1 MIQLR
6 GIESKFPT
14 NDLRKVA
21 DLIYFDGPFLSHYV
35 SKSGDNYLSYWV
47 DCDENNQR
55 WLVFRVGINSLQNYV
70 NKKKSLYELIKG
82 VDDGFVYAVDISEDG
97 TQSVPLMT
105 FLADIPDEYLPTAD
119 SYFDFSYEKESDVA
133 ALSMTE
139 QCGLFEIHFTGSDVK
154 YGTMPFEKY
163 TKCLL
168 KVEELRQ
175 SCAKSFIKKIK
186 SSENFK
192 KLDSKKQNQKLN
204 ELFLDTN
211 FEYVYSLAGSVR
223 VLLRPQNLQVSFTET
238 SADDFAREL
247 IRLFK
252 SGYSETELRKY
263 AEEYG
268 QEALVKFNELLQLLK
283 KNKVN
288 IAVSWTNA
296 NQHIQ
301 EGQKI
306 EEKDKQHII
315 ENLAKSIEQ
324 TEDMTIKGK
333 FYLLNTRTGS
343 FAFESIDDEKLSIS
357 GKFDD
362 TILDRIQSFTFE
374 QVYEII
380 VEKRI
385 YIGFTKSHNPK
396 YIIYDIKEL

>member
-6 GIESKFPT
+6 GIESKFST
-14 NDLRKVA
+14 NDLRKVV

-35 SKSGDNYLSYWV
+35 SKSGENYLSYWV
-47 DCDENNQR
+47 DCDDNNQR
-55 WLVFRVGINSLQNYV
+55 WLVFRVGIHFLQNYV

-97 TQSVPLMT
+97 TQSVPLMI
-105 FLADIPDEYLPTAD
+105 FLADIPDEYLPTVD

-175 SCAKSFIKKIK
+175 SCAKSFIKKIRA
-186 SSENFK
+186 SENFK
-192 KLDSKKQNQKLN
+192 KLDSKKQNQKLK

-211 FEYVYSLAGSVR
+211 FEYIYSLAGSVR

-238 SADDFAREL
+238 SADDFACEL

-263 AEEYG
+263 AEKYG
-268 QEALVKFNELLQLLK
+268 QEALVKFNELMQLLK

-296 NQHIQ
+296 NQNIQ

-315 ENLAKSIEQ
+315 DNLAKSIEQ
-324 TEDMTIKGK
+324 TENMAIKGK

-362 TILDRIQSFTFE
+362 TILDRIQTLTFE
-374 QVYEII
+374 QVYEIT

>member
-1 MIQLR
+1 MIQLL
-6 GIESKFPT
+6 GIESKFST
-14 NDLRKVA
+14 NNLRKVA

-55 WLVFRVGINSLQNYV
+55 WLVFRVGVNSLQNYV

-97 TQSVPLMT
+97 SQSVPLMI
-105 FLADIPDEYLPTAD
+105 FLSDIPNEYLPTAD
-119 SYFDFSYEKESDVA
+119 SYFVFSYEKESDVA

-139 QCGLFEIHFTGSDVK
+139 QCGLFEIHFTGAGVK

-186 SSENFK
+186 ASENFR
-192 KLDSKKQNQKLN
+192 KLDSKKQNQRLK
-204 ELFLDTN
+204 ELILDTN

-252 SGYSETELRKY
+252 SGYSENELRKY

-288 IAVSWTNA
+288 ITVSWTNA
-296 NQHIQ
+296 NQHVQ
-301 EGQKI
+301 DSQKI

-315 ENLAKSIEQ
+315 DNLAKSIER
-324 TEDMTIKGK
+324 TEDMAIKGK
-333 FYLLNTRTGS
+333 FYSLNTRTGS
-343 FAFESIDDEKLSIS
+343 FAFESIDDENLSIS

-362 TILDRIQSFTFE
+362 TILDRIQTLTFE
-374 QVYEII
+374 QIYEIT

-396 YIIYDIKEL
+396 YVIYDIKEL

>member
-6 GIESKFPT
+6 GIESKFLT
-14 NDLRKVA
+14 NNLRKVA
-21 DLIYFDGPFLSHYV
+21 DLIYFEGPFLSHYV

-55 WLVFRVGINSLQNYV
+55 WLVFRVGINSLQDYV
-70 NKKKSLYELIKG
+70 NKKKPLYELIKG

-97 TQSVPLMT
+97 SQSVPLMI
-105 FLADIPDEYLPTAD
+105 FFADIPDEYLPTSD

-139 QCGLFEIHFTGSDVK
+139 QCGLFEIHFTGADVK

-186 SSENFK
+186 ASENFK

-252 SGYSETELRKY
+252 SGYSESELRKY
-263 AEEYG
+263 AQEYG

-296 NQHIQ
+296 SQHVQ

-315 ENLAKSIEQ
+315 DNLAKSIER
-324 TEDMTIKGK
+324 TEDMVIKGK
-333 FYLLNTRTGS
+333 FYSLNTRTGS

-362 TILDRIQSFTFE
+362 TILDRIQTLTFE
-374 QVYEII
+374 QVYEIT

-385 YIGFTKSHNPK
+385 CIGFTKSHNPK

>member
-14 NDLRKVA
+14 NNLRKVA

-35 SKSGDNYLSYWV
+35 SKSGDNYLAYWV
-47 DCDENNQR
+47 DCDDNNQR
-55 WLVFRVGINSLQNYV
+55 WLVFRVGINSLQNYA
-70 NKKKSLYELIKG
+70 NKNKSLYELIKG

-97 TQSVPLMT
+97 SQSVPLMI

-139 QCGLFEIHFTGSDVK
+139 QSGLFEIHFTGADVK

-186 SSENFK
+186 ASENFK
-192 KLDSKKQNQKLN
+192 KLDSKKQSQKLN
-204 ELFLDTN
+204 DLFLDTN

-252 SGYSETELRKY
+252 SGYSENELRKY
-263 AEEYG
+263 AQEYG

-306 EEKDKQHII
+306 EEKDKQNII
-315 ENLAKSIEQ
+315 DNLAKSIEQ
-324 TEDMTIKGK
+324 TEDMTLKGK
-333 FYLLNTRTGS
+333 FYSLNTRTGS

-362 TILDRIQSFTFE
+362 TILDRIQTLTFE
-374 QVYEII
+374 QVYEIT

-385 YIGFTKSHNPK
+385 SIGFTKSHNPK

>member
-6 GIESKFPT
+6 GIESKFST
-14 NDLRKVA
+14 NDLRKVV

-35 SKSGDNYLSYWV
+35 SKSGENYLSYWV
-47 DCDENNQR
+47 DCDDNNQR
-55 WLVFRVGINSLQNYV
+55 WLVFRVGIHFLQNYV

-97 TQSVPLMT
+97 TQSVPLMI
-105 FLADIPDEYLPTAD
+105 FLADIPDEYLPTVD

-175 SCAKSFIKKIK
+175 SCAKSFIKKIRA
-186 SSENFK
+186 SENFK
-192 KLDSKKQNQKLN
+192 KLDSKKQNQKLK

-238 SADDFAREL
+238 SADDFACEL

-263 AEEYG
+263 AEKYG
-268 QEALVKFNELLQLLK
+268 QEALVKFNELMQLLK

-296 NQHIQ
+296 NQNIQ

-315 ENLAKSIEQ
+315 DNLAKSIEQ
-324 TEDMTIKGK
+324 TENMAIKGK

-362 TILDRIQSFTFE
+362 TILDRIQTLTFE
-374 QVYEII
+374 QVYEIT

>member
-6 GIESKFPT
+6 GIESKFST
-14 NDLRKVA
+14 NDLRKVV

-35 SKSGDNYLSYWV
+35 SKSGENYLSYWV
-47 DCDENNQR
+47 DCDDNNQR
-55 WLVFRVGINSLQNYV
+55 WLVFRVGIHFLQNYV

-97 TQSVPLMT
+97 TQSVPLMI
-105 FLADIPDEYLPTAD
+105 FLADIPDEYLPTVD

-175 SCAKSFIKKIK
+175 SCAKSFIKKIRA
-186 SSENFK
+186 SENFK
-192 KLDSKKQNQKLN
+192 KLDSKKQNQKLK

-238 SADDFAREL
+238 SADDFACEL

-263 AEEYG
+263 AEKYG
-268 QEALVKFNELLQLLK
+268 QEALVKFNELMQLLK

-288 IAVSWTNA
+288 SAVSWTNA
-296 NQHIQ
+296 NQNIQ

-315 ENLAKSIEQ
+315 DNLAKSIEQ
-324 TEDMTIKGK
+324 TENMAIKGK

-362 TILDRIQSFTFE
+362 TILDRIQTLTFE
-374 QVYEII
+374 QVYEIT

>member
-6 GIESKFPT
+6 GIESKFLT
-14 NDLRKVA
+14 NNLRKVA
-21 DLIYFDGPFLSHYV
+21 DLIYFEGPFLSHYV

-55 WLVFRVGINSLQNYV
+55 WLVFRVGINSLQDYV
-70 NKKKSLYELIKG
+70 NKKKPLYELIKG

-97 TQSVPLMT
+97 SQSVPLMI
-105 FLADIPDEYLPTAD
+105 FLADIPDEYLPTSD

-139 QCGLFEIHFTGSDVK
+139 QCGLFEIHFTGADVK

-186 SSENFK
+186 ASENFK

-252 SGYSETELRKY
+252 SGYSESELRKY
-263 AEEYG
+263 AQEYG

-296 NQHIQ
+296 SQHVQ

-315 ENLAKSIEQ
+315 DNLAKSIER
-324 TEDMTIKGK
+324 TEDMVIKGK
-333 FYLLNTRTGS
+333 FYSLNTRTGS

-357 GKFDD
+357 GKIDD
-362 TILDRIQSFTFE
+362 TILDRIQTLTFE
-374 QVYEII
+374 QVYEIT

-385 YIGFTKSHNPK
+385 CIGFTKSHNPK

>member
-6 GIESKFPT
+6 GIESKFST
-14 NDLRKVA
+14 NDLRKVV

-35 SKSGDNYLSYWV
+35 SKSGENYLSYWV
-47 DCDENNQR
+47 DCDDNNQR
-55 WLVFRVGINSLQNYV
+55 WLVFRVGIHFLQNYV

-97 TQSVPLMT
+97 TQSVPLMI
-105 FLADIPDEYLPTAD
+105 FLTDIPDEYLPTVD

-175 SCAKSFIKKIK
+175 SCAKSFIKKIRA
-186 SSENFK
+186 SENFK
-192 KLDSKKQNQKLN
+192 KLDSKKQNQKLK

-238 SADDFAREL
+238 SADDFACEL

-263 AEEYG
+263 AEKYG
-268 QEALVKFNELLQLLK
+268 QEALVKFNELMQLLK

-296 NQHIQ
+296 NQNIQ

-315 ENLAKSIEQ
+315 DNLAKSIEQ
-324 TEDMTIKGK
+324 TENMAIKGK

-362 TILDRIQSFTFE
+362 TILDRIQTLTFE
-374 QVYEII
+374 QVYEIT

>member
-6 GIESKFPT
+6 GIESKFLT
-14 NDLRKVA
+14 NNLRKVA
-21 DLIYFDGPFLSHYV
+21 DLIYFEGPFLSHYV

-55 WLVFRVGINSLQNYV
+55 WLVFRVGINSLQDYV
-70 NKKKSLYELIKG
+70 NKKKPLYELIKG

-97 TQSVPLMT
+97 SQSVPLMI
-105 FLADIPDEYLPTAD
+105 FLADIPDEYLPTSD

-139 QCGLFEIHFTGSDVK
+139 QCGLFEIHFTGADVK

-186 SSENFK
+186 ASENFK

-252 SGYSETELRKY
+252 SGYSESELRKY
-263 AEEYG
+263 AQEYG

-296 NQHIQ
+296 SQHVQ

-315 ENLAKSIEQ
+315 DNLAKSIER
-324 TEDMTIKGK
+324 TEDMVIKGK
-333 FYLLNTRTGS
+333 FYSLNTRTGS

-362 TILDRIQSFTFE
+362 TILDRIQTLTFE
-374 QVYEII
+374 QVYEIT

-385 YIGFTKSHNPK
+385 CIGFTKSHNPK

>member
-1 MIQLR
+1 MIKLH
-6 GIESKFPT
+6 GIEGRLPI
-14 NDLRKVA
+14 NELRKVT

-55 WLVFRVGINSLQNYV
+55 WLVFRVGINSLQDYI
-70 NKKKSLYELIKG
+70 NKKKSLYELIKEE
-82 VDDGFVYAVDISEDG
+82 DDGFVYVIDISEDG
-97 TQSVPLMT
+97 SLSVPLMA
-105 FLADIPDEYLPTAD
+105 FLPDIPNEYLPTAD
-119 SYFDFSYEKESDVA
+119 SYFDFSYEKESDVT

-139 QCGLFEIHFTGSDVK
+139 QCGLFEIHFSGADVK
-154 YGTMPFEKY
+154 YGTMSFEKY

-168 KVEELRQ
+168 QVEELRQ
-175 SCAKSFIKKIK
+175 ACAKSYIKKIK
-186 SSENFK
+186 ASESFK
-192 KLDSKKQNQKLN
+192 KLGSKRQDQILYELVLN
-204 ELFLDTN
+204 TN
-211 FEYVYSLAGSVR
+211 FEYVYALAGSVR

-252 SGYSETELRKY
+252 SGYSENELRRY

-283 KNKVN
+283 KTKVN

-296 NQHIQ
+296 SQHVQ

-315 ENLAKSIEQ
+315 DNLTKSIERK
-324 TEDMTIKGK
+324 EDLTIKGK
-333 FYLLNTRTGS
+333 FYSLNTRTGS
-343 FAFESIDDEKLSIS
+343 FAFESTDETKLSIS

-362 TILDRIQSFTFE
+362 AMLNRIQTLTFE
-374 QVYEII
+374 QTYEIT
-380 VEKRI
+380 VEKKI
-385 YIGFTKSHNPK
+385 CIGFTKSHNPK

>member
-47 DCDENNQR
+47 DCDESNQR

-70 NKKKSLYELIKG
+70 NKKKSLYELING

-133 ALSMTE
+133 ALSMTG

-324 TEDMTIKGK
+324 TEDMPIKGK

-362 TILDRIQSFTFE
+362 TILDRIQSLTFE
-374 QVYEII
+374 QVYEIT
-380 VEKRI
+380 VERRI

>member
-6 GIESKFPT
+6 GIESKFST
-14 NDLRKVA
+14 NDLRKVV

-70 NKKKSLYELIKG
+70 NKKKSLYELING

-97 TQSVPLMT
+97 TQSVPLMI
-105 FLADIPDEYLPTAD
+105 FLADVPNEYLPTAD

-175 SCAKSFIKKIK
+175 SCAKSFIKKIRA
-186 SSENFK
+186 SENFK
-192 KLDSKKQNQKLN
+192 KLDSKKQNQKLK

-238 SADDFAREL
+238 SADDFACEL

-263 AEEYG
+263 AEKYG
-268 QEALVKFNELLQLLK
+268 QEALVKFNELMQLLK

-296 NQHIQ
+296 NQNIQ

-315 ENLAKSIEQ
+315 DNLAKSIEQ
-324 TEDMTIKGK
+324 TENMAIKGK

-362 TILDRIQSFTFE
+362 TILDRIQTLTFE
-374 QVYEII
+374 QVYEIT

>member
-6 GIESKFPT
+6 GIESKFST

-105 FLADIPDEYLPTAD
+105 FLADIPDDYLPTAD

-175 SCAKSFIKKIK
+175 SCAKSFIKKIRA
-186 SSENFK
+186 SENFK
-192 KLDSKKQNQKLN
+192 KLDSKKQNQQLK

-238 SADDFAREL
+238 SADDFACEL

-263 AEEYG
+263 AEKYG
-268 QEALVKFNELLQLLK
+268 QEALVKFNELMQLLK
-283 KNKVN
+283 KK
-288 IAVSWTNA
+288 
-296 NQHIQ
+296 Q
-301 EGQKI
+301 GKYCC
-306 EEKDKQHII
+306 KLDKCKSKYSRRS
-315 ENLAKSIEQ
+315 EN
-324 TEDMTIKGK
+324 
-333 FYLLNTRTGS
+333 
-343 FAFESIDDEKLSIS
+343 
-357 GKFDD
+357 
-362 TILDRIQSFTFE
+362 
-374 QVYEII
+374 
-380 VEKRI
+380 
-385 YIGFTKSHNPK
+385 
-396 YIIYDIKEL
+396 

>member
-47 DCDENNQR
+47 DCDEDNQR

-82 VDDGFVYAVDISEDG
+82 VDDGFAYAVDISEDG

-175 SCAKSFIKKIK
+175 SCAKSFVKKIK

-306 EEKDKQHII
+306 EEKDKQYII

-333 FYLLNTRTGS
+333 FYLLNTRTGN

-362 TILDRIQSFTFE
+362 TILDRIQSLTFE

>member
-14 NDLRKVA
+14 NNLRKVA

-47 DCDENNQR
+47 DCNENNQR
-55 WLVFRVGINSLQNYV
+55 WLLFRVGINSLQNYV

-97 TQSVPLMT
+97 SQSVPLMI
-105 FLADIPDEYLPTAD
+105 FLADIPDEYFPTAD

-139 QCGLFEIHFTGSDVK
+139 QCGLFEIHFTGADVK

-186 SSENFK
+186 ASENFK

-204 ELFLDTN
+204 ELFLDIN

-252 SGYSETELRKY
+252 SGYSESELRKY

-315 ENLAKSIEQ
+315 DNLAKSIEQ
-324 TEDMTIKGK
+324 TEDITIKGK

-343 FAFESIDDEKLSIS
+343 FAFESVDDENLSIS
-357 GKFDD
+357 GKIDD
-362 TILDRIQSFTFE
+362 TMLDRIQTLTFE
-374 QVYEII
+374 QVYEIT

>member
-6 GIESKFPT
+6 GIESKFST
-14 NDLRKVA
+14 NDLRKVV

-35 SKSGDNYLSYWV
+35 SKSGENYLSYWV
-47 DCDENNQR
+47 DCDDNNQR
-55 WLVFRVGINSLQNYV
+55 WLVFRVGIHFLQNYV

-97 TQSVPLMT
+97 TQSVPLMI
-105 FLADIPDEYLPTAD
+105 FLADIPDEYLPTVD

-175 SCAKSFIKKIK
+175 SCAKSFIKKIRA
-186 SSENFK
+186 SENFK
-192 KLDSKKQNQKLN
+192 KLDSKKQNQKLK

-238 SADDFAREL
+238 SADDFACEL

-263 AEEYG
+263 AEKYG
-268 QEALVKFNELLQLLK
+268 QEALVKFNELMQLLK

-296 NQHIQ
+296 NQNIQ

-315 ENLAKSIEQ
+315 DNLAKSIEQ
-324 TEDMTIKGK
+324 TENMVIKGK

-362 TILDRIQSFTFE
+362 TILDRIQTLTFE
-374 QVYEII
+374 QVYEIT

>member
-6 GIESKFPT
+6 GIESKFST
-14 NDLRKVA
+14 NDLRKVV

-35 SKSGDNYLSYWV
+35 SKSGENYLSYWV
-47 DCDENNQR
+47 DCDDNNQR
-55 WLVFRVGINSLQNYV
+55 WLVFRVGIHFLQNYV

-97 TQSVPLMT
+97 TQSVPLMI
-105 FLADIPDEYLPTAD
+105 FLADIPDEYLPTVD

-175 SCAKSFIKKIK
+175 SCAKSFIKKIRA
-186 SSENFK
+186 SENFK
-192 KLDSKKQNQKLN
+192 KLDSKKQNQKLK

-238 SADDFAREL
+238 SADDFACEL

-263 AEEYG
+263 AEKYG
-268 QEALVKFNELLQLLK
+268 QEALVKFNELMQLLK

-296 NQHIQ
+296 NQNIQ

-315 ENLAKSIEQ
+315 DNLAKSIEQ
-324 TEDMTIKGK
+324 TENMAIKGK

-362 TILDRIQSFTFE
+362 TILDRIQSLTFE
-374 QVYEII
+374 QVYEIT